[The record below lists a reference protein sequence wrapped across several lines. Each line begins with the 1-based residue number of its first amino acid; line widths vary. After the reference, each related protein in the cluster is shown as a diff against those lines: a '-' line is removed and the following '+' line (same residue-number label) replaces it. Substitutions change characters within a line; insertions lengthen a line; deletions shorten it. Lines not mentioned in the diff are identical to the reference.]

1 MTFNPSDDLKEHIN
15 DADIMSYRTTDGSY
29 IIAEEV
35 DYEEAL
41 NITYVASPLELI
53 ISGRG
58 KSHLKPWLMSDEA
71 EVVEIFGDKIV
82 GRTETPFEL
91 KMHYHRYFITER
103 LMGILTKQEMETLLN
118 EMFKPEVDKQDLT
131 EDDEWI
137 PDNGISKGKSSV
149 DVHMEWR
156 KRHQGN

>member
-131 EDDEWI
+131 EDNEWI